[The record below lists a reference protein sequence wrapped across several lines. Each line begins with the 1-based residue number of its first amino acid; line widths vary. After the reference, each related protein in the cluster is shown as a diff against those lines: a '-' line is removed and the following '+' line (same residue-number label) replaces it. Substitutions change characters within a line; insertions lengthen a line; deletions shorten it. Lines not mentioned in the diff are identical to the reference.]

1 MTYFYPMARTPSTL
15 AGGPRLSDYLSLGVI
30 AQVFPV
36 SAVLTALKQSKC
48 NSIRRR
54 RLPAEVMVYYV
65 LTLCLF
71 RSVSTREVLRCLMD
85 GFRLIRPESLYAVSD
100 KSSISK
106 ARTRLGVDPFHKL
119 RQSSVRWLSNEHTP
133 SAWYC
138 GRRLVGINGST
149 LWACTEITFPSCSE
163 KDLVDFPKLH
173 LCGINIIVPV
183 G

>member
-1 MTYFYPMARTPSTL
+1 M
-15 AGGPRLSDYLSLGVI
+15 I

-36 SAVLTALKQSKC
+36 PAVLTALKQSKC

-85 GFRLIRPESLYAVSD
+85 GFRLIRPESPYAVSD
-100 KSSISK
+100 KSSISR
-106 ARTRLGVDPFHKL
+106 ARTRLGMDPFHKL

-133 SAWYC
+133 GAWYC
-138 GRRLVGINGST
+138 GRRLVGIDGST
-149 LWACTEITFPSCSE
+149 LNLPDEKRNPEFFGLPGCSRGQTA
-163 KDLVDFPKLH
+163 FPKLRISM
-173 LCGINIIVPV
+173 LLELGTRSPFAWCAAPIKNRNRPRQKN
-183 G
+183 